1 MVVVLQVGIRM
12 KYKKYHTV
20 GTIPKSNTK
29 IVKKPKKID
38 TPNTQTRDR
47 SLWYTTY
54 SIMKHE
60 K

>member
-1 MVVVLQVGIRM
+1 MMVMLQVGIRM

-29 IVKKPKKID
+29 IVEKDKID

-47 SLWYTTY
+47 SLWYISY